1 MYALSTYLNKRCKL
15 YTCNDIPLC
24 QLSKHV
30 SVASPVM
37 CFVGEEND
45 IIDFYFRQKII
56 GKSCI
61 YKKVCVV

>member
-1 MYALSTYLNKRCKL
+1 MTV
-15 YTCNDIPLC
+15 PLC
-24 QLSKHV
+24 QVSKHV

-56 GKSCI
+56 GTVNHAYI
-61 YKKVCVV
+61 KKNVLFEIRMVRLHDDL

>member
-1 MYALSTYLNKRCKL
+1 MIA
-15 YTCNDIPLC
+15 PLC

-61 YKKVCVV
+61 YKKVCVFRNKNGQIT

>member
-1 MYALSTYLNKRCKL
+1 MTV
-15 YTCNDIPLC
+15 PLC

-61 YKKVCVV
+61 YKKVCVVLNKNGQLHDDL

>member
-1 MYALSTYLNKRCKL
+1 MTV
-15 YTCNDIPLC
+15 PLC
-24 QLSKHV
+24 QLSNHV

-37 CFVGEEND
+37 CFVGDEND
-45 IIDFYFRQKII
+45 IIDFYFRQKIT